1 MRAKRAAG
9 VLALMLTAGCAAGP
23 VPDAPATA
31 DLSTELRRARSPD
44 AAPPADKPGVCWAAD
59 VTPAVF
65 ETVTEQIATPEQRDA
80 EGRLIAQA
88 SYHTVTRQRIVS
100 DRRAVH
106 FRTPCPEAVTV
117 AFVASLQRA
126 LKARGYYLAPV
137 TGEMDATTR
146 DAIRRFQEPL
156 GLDSP
161 VISLKGARALGLV
174 TTDLQDL
181 G

>member
-1 MRAKRAAG
+1 MQRRLQRAAG
-9 VLALMLTAGCAAGP
+9 VLALMLVAGCAPGAL
-23 VPDAPATA
+23 PDAPGQA
-31 DLSTELRRARSPD
+31 DLAAELRVSRG
-44 AAPPADKPGVCWAAD
+44 APPADRPGVCWAAD
-59 VTPAVF
+59 TTPAVI
-65 ETVTEQIATPEQRDA
+65 ETVTEQVATPEKRDA
-80 EGRLIAQA
+80 TGRLIAPA

-106 FRTPCPEAVTV
+106 FRTPCPETMTV

-126 LKARGYYLAPV
+126 LKARGYYRAPV
-137 TGEMDATTR
+137 SGAMDATTR

-161 VISLKGARALGLV
+161 VISLRGAKALGLV
-174 TTDLQDL
+174 TTDLEEL